1 MKILKRVLLL
11 VVLLVAG
18 AAAAFTVWLR
28 SARPQLDGTMVL
40 PGLPAPVTVLRDSLG
55 VPFIEAPDEASLV
68 FAQGFVHAQ
77 DRLWQMELIRRVA
90 EGRLSEILGPGLVE
104 TDRFLRTAG
113 AWRAAKLQE
122 QATPPAL
129 MRLLEAYA
137 AGVNAFID
145 THSGALPPEFVAL
158 RLEPEPWTPRHTLA
172 LEKIMAWDLSEYG
185 SAREAALAAHTL
197 APDRLRFLNPAYPAW
212 APTILGGA
220 LPPQF
225 PDIAVRLIATFS
237 ISSASNAWVIGG
249 SRTRSGRPILAN
261 DMHLALRAPAI
272 WQLMALHGGGVDVAG
287 MTLPGAPFVVAG
299 HNRAVAW
306 GYTNAMVDDV
316 DFFLERIDPADPGRY
331 LVPGG
336 SEPFRVIHERIA
348 VRGADTVDF
357 DVRLTRH
364 GPVLESEPTGD
375 STTVFSMA
383 WAAADPSHTFTA
395 LRGFNRATNAADV
408 IAATVLFDDPHQ
420 NVVYADT
427 AGHFGYRMAGR
438 VPIRGDTLPP
448 PLAPVPGWTGE
459 WDWHGFLP
467 ADRHPAL
474 PDPERGYVV
483 TANNR
488 QVAGEMGDLISQSWE
503 PPFRAERITQMVVD
517 AGAPLDAAAVHAMQM
532 DTHDALA
539 DRYLDLAVA
548 AARRAGD
555 GDAKRLLSGW
565 DRRADRTSTTA
576 ALFYVWMEELRGR
589 VRRALW
595 DGRDG
600 WLPRAAF
607 YAVLDS
613 ARLPWLESGGDT
625 ALDSLAGDA
634 MTAAVRS
641 TRGLDWGQLHHVA
654 SVHALS
660 ASPVLRRLLRLD
672 VGHVPGDG
680 SSTTVNVSRYNGP
693 FPVNADYGPSQ
704 RHVVDMADVDG
715 GGGFILPTGESGI
728 PFDRHYRDQFE
739 RWLDGG
745 LWLIPVNPDGA
756 AARAVHRLQ
765 LEPAVH

>member
-1 MKILKRVLLL
+1 MKVLKRVLLL
-11 VVLLVAG
+11 AVLIVAG
-18 AAAAFTVWLR
+18 AAVALTLWLR
-28 SARPQLDGTMVL
+28 SAAPQVDGRIAL

-55 VPFIEAPDEASLV
+55 VPTIEAPDEASLM
-68 FAQGFVHAQ
+68 FAQGYVHAQ
-77 DRLWQMELIRRVA
+77 DRLWQMELFRRVA
-90 EGRLSEILGPGLVE
+90 EGRLAEILGPGLVE
-104 TDRFLRTAG
+104 ADRFLRTAG
-113 AWRAAKLQE
+113 VWRAAALQE
-122 QATPPAL
+122 ETTPPEL

-137 AGVNAFID
+137 AGVNAWIE
-145 THSGALPPEFVAL
+145 THRGALPPEFVVL
-158 RLEPEPWTPRHTLA
+158 RIEPEPWTPRHTLA
-172 LEKIMAWDLSEYG
+172 LEKTMAWDLSEYG
-185 SAREAALAAHTL
+185 SAREAAQAAGTL
-197 APDRLRFLNPAYPAW
+197 APDRLKFLNPAYPAW

-220 LPPQF
+220 VPPQV
-225 PDIAVRLIATFS
+225 PEIAARLIETFS
-237 ISSASNAWVIGG
+237 ISHASNAWVIGG

-272 WQLMALHGGGVDVAG
+272 RQLMALHGGGVDVAG

-316 DFFLERIDPADPGRY
+316 DFFSERIDPADPGRY
-331 LVPGG
+331 LVPDG

-364 GPVLESEPTGD
+364 GPVLEAEPTGD

-395 LRGFNRATNAADV
+395 LRDFNRAASAADV
-408 IAATVLFDDPHQ
+408 VAASVLFDDPHQ

-459 WDWHGFLP
+459 WDWHGYLP
-467 ADRHPAL
+467 ADRHPAVA
-474 PDPERGYVV
+474 DPERGYVV

-488 QVAGEMGDLISQSWE
+488 QVAGAVGDLIGQDWE
-503 PPFRAERITQMVVD
+503 PPFRAARITQMIVD
-517 AGAPLDAAAVHAMQM
+517 ADAPLDADAVHAMQM

-539 DRYLDLAVA
+539 ERYIDA
-548 AARRAGD
+548 ALSTAIRAGD
-555 GDAKRLLSGW
+555 GEAERILSGW
-565 DRRADRTSTTA
+565 DRRADRTSRGA
-576 ALFYVWMEELRGR
+576 AVFYVWMLSLRNG

-595 DGRDG
+595 DGRNG

-613 ARLPWLESGGDT
+613 ARLPWLEAGGAA
-625 ALDSLAGDA
+625 ALDSLAQSAMADA
-634 MTAAVRS
+634 MVVA
-641 TRGLDWGQLHHVA
+641 RGHTWGELHGVA

-660 ASPVLRRLLRLD
+660 ASPLLRRLLRLD
-672 VGHVPGDG
+672 VGHVPADG
-680 SSTTVNVSRYNGP
+680 SGTTVNVSQYGGR
-693 FPVNADYGPSQ
+693 FPADADYGPSQ
-704 RHVVDMADVDG
+704 RHVVDLADIDG

-745 LWLIPVNPDGA
+745 LWLIPVNPDSTRA
-756 AARAVHRLQ
+756 HAVHRLE
-765 LEPAVH
+765 LEPEVH